1 MKFKF
6 TFLLTSTFLFS
17 ISLFAQS
24 TGGWKA
30 NSSDSK
36 AFIENKGQMTV
47 KTSEKFN
54 NDVKYYYNGTNEKFH
69 FTPSGVALEYTD
81 TEHRVKSDEEKEARK
96 ARKAQGFKSKAEF
109 DEFEKEGQRRIV
121 KHDILE
127 MNWIGSNENAEIIA
141 EEKNSFYHNIQYYG
155 ENKEIKYLYNVS
167 SYNKITYKNLY
178 PNIDVVYE
186 IYALGGLKYSL
197 ILHPGADISKVKL
210 EYSRNSTLNADGT
223 IHTATK
229 LGDIIDHAPLT
240 FYKKNTKSIIDSKY
254 VLNGNTISF
263 SLGDYNTNQTI
274 IIDPWIQSPT
284 FATAWDCVWECERD
298 GAGNVYII
306 AGIDNMELKKYN
318 STGTLQWTHVTPY
331 DTSLWL
337 GTFATDNAGNSY
349 VTAGSVAQI
358 QKINTA
364 GAVVWNNTNP
374 GGIFTSTE
382 FWNISFNCDQT
393 LLVIGGTGG
402 FLPPLPYI
410 YNVDM
415 NSGNVLS
422 DVQVTGG
429 ELFPTQEVRSITACG
444 NGKYYYLTH
453 DSLGYIH
460 QSLTSCSTSGNT
472 TPTLFPHNYALSYKA
487 ENYRYDN
494 SGIMAL
500 KYYGGFI
507 FAHRGNQL
515 HKIDFNS
522 GTVLQTVAIPGG
534 GFNATFG
541 RNQVTCSGIDID
553 DCGNIFVGSSNG
565 VYKFTQALVANG
577 SFATTFN
584 VYDVTVNTNG
594 EVIAAGATGNSGN
607 VNTARTGSVQT
618 FAAAA
623 CTPQATVCC
632 DATVCAPPMFCPTD
646 GPTAIN
652 AINSGGTW
660 SASCGSCIN
669 ATTGVFSPSVAG
681 IGAFTIT
688 YTISCG
694 SETVD
699 VYVNNCTPLSVCL
712 ESNGTMTV
720 SGGTG
725 PYDWSEFLPATTI
738 PITTEQECVTCNS
751 NYAWIPFFN
760 SCRDGLFLVSN
771 CNTAAGYEYLSTG
784 ANATPGTNF
793 PIIVEDFG
801 GQTFIINS
809 TASLPAC
816 TTCPTLTITPAN
828 QINVNCFG
836 QSTGSFNVTTA
847 GGTGPY
853 DYVLLLGSTTISTFN
868 NVPGS
873 QAFTGLAAGTYTLN
887 VTDNGGCTGT
897 TTVIITSNPALTLT
911 QSSLTPASCGSNN
924 GSVTVSGGGGSGTI
938 TYSWNTS
945 PVQTGATASG
955 LAAGPYIVTATDALG
970 CSTTLNVTMTST
982 GGISASITNPV
993 NPLCNNGTNGTATA
1007 SVTGGSG
1014 TITYSWSPSG
1024 GSAATGTGLS
1034 GGILYTVTVTDANS
1048 CSATA
1053 TVTLTNPTA
1062 ISVTTSSTDANC
1074 GASDGTL
1081 SANGSGGTGTLDY
1094 SWNTTP
1100 VQNTANATGVPSGN
1114 YILTVTDD
1122 NGCTATANES
1132 INNVGA
1138 PTISIVSQV
1147 DLDCNGDTD
1156 GTATVSGSGG
1166 NGTLTY
1172 SWNTVPVQTGVTATN
1187 LAGGSYIAT
1196 VTDASG
1202 CSSTVTI
1209 TIAEPAAITGVATST
1224 ASACSS
1230 NTGTATVVASGGD
1243 GNYTYLWSNNGTT
1256 STISNL
1262 APSTY
1267 NVTITDGNGCTGT
1280 TSTTVSTVTAAN
1292 IDAGADVVIVS
1303 GTSTTLVATGGIVYT
1318 WTPSDSL
1325 SCTNCANPTAN
1336 PSQTTTYYVTGTDA
1350 NGCVGTDSVRVFVED
1365 PCGEL
1370 WVPTAFSP
1378 NGDGN
1383 NELLCVY
1390 GGCILNLTFQMF
1402 DRWGEMVFE
1411 TTDNSLCWD
1420 GVYKGKQMNSAVFAY
1435 YLIATLDN
1443 GEVVEL
1449 KGNITLVR

>member
-6 TFLLTSTFLFS
+6 TFLFTSTFLFS
-17 ISLFAQS
+17 ISLFSQS
-24 TGGWKA
+24 TGGWTA

-36 AFIENKGQMTV
+36 AFIENKGQFSI
-47 KTSEKFN
+47 KTTEDFN
-54 NDVKYYYNGTNEKFH
+54 SDVKYSFDGNNENFF
-69 FTPSGVALEYTD
+69 FTSSGVVLEYTNAD
-81 TEHRVKSDEEKEARK
+81 KREKTDEEKAARK
-96 ARKAQGFKSKAEF
+96 QRKAKGFATQAEF
-109 DEFEKEGQRRIV
+109 EAFEKEGQRRIIT
-121 KHDILE
+121 HDILQ
-127 MNWIGSNENAEIIA
+127 MKWIGANENVQIIA
-141 EEKNSFYHNIQYYG
+141 EEKNSFYHNYQYYS
-155 ENKEIKYLYNVS
+155 ENKEIKYLYNLP
-167 SYNKITYKNLY
+167 SYNKVTYKNIY
-178 PNIDVVYE
+178 SNIDVVYE
-186 IYALGGLKYSL
+186 LHALGGLKYSL
-197 ILHPGADISKVKL
+197 VLHPGANIADVKL
-210 EYSRNSTLNADGT
+210 QYSKNSTLNADGT
-223 IHTATK
+223 IHTNSK

-240 FYKKNTKSIIDSKY
+240 FYKNNTKSVIESKY
-254 VLNGNTISF
+254 ELKDNIITF
-263 SLGDYNTNQTI
+263 SLGKHDKNQTI
-274 IIDPWIQSPT
+274 IIDPWIQSPAFNT
-284 FATAWDCVWECERD
+284 NWDCVWECERD

-306 AGIDNMELKKYN
+306 GGVDNMELKKYN
-318 STGTLQWTHVTPY
+318 PTGTLQWTHVTPY

-364 GAVVWNNTNP
+364 GGMVWNNTNP

-382 FWNISFNCDQT
+382 FWNIAFNCDQT
-393 LLVIGGTGG
+393 ILVIGGTGG

-415 NSGNVLS
+415 NTGNVTN

-429 ELFPTQEVRSITACG
+429 ELFPTQEVRAITACG
-444 NGKYYYLTH
+444 NGKYYYMTH

-460 QSLTSCSTSGNT
+460 QSLTGCSTAGNA
-472 TPTLFPHNYALSYKA
+472 TPTLFSHNYALSYKA
-487 ENYRYDN
+487 ENWRYDN
-494 SGIMAL
+494 SGIMAI

-507 FAHRGNQL
+507 FVHIGNQL
-515 HKIDFNS
+515 QKIDFNS
-522 GTVLQTVAIPGG
+522 GAILQTVAIPGG
-534 GFNATFG
+534 GFVATFG

-553 DCGNIFVGSSNG
+553 DCGNIFVGSTNG

-577 SFATTFN
+577 SFATAFN

-594 EVIAAGATGNSGN
+594 EVIAAGSTGNSGS
-607 VNTARTGSVQT
+607 ASRTGSVQT
-618 FAAAA
+618 FAVAA

-632 DATVCAPPMFCPTD
+632 DATICAPPMFCPTD
-646 GPTAIN
+646 GPTSIT

-681 IGAFTIT
+681 IGAYTIT

-694 SETVD
+694 SETVN

-720 SGGTG
+720 SGGTA
-725 PYDWSEFLPATTI
+725 PYDWSEFLPATTT
-738 PITTEQECVTCNS
+738 PITTQAQCASCNS
-751 NYAWIPFFN
+751 SYTWQPLFN
-760 SCRDGLFLVSN
+760 SCMDGILFVSN
-771 CNTAAGYEYLSTG
+771 CNTTAGYQYLSTG
-784 ANATPGTNF
+784 TNATPGTNF
-793 PIIVEDFG
+793 PIIIEDFS
-801 GQTFIINS
+801 GQTFTINS
-809 TASLPAC
+809 TGSLPAC
-816 TTCPTLTITPAN
+816 TACPTITVTTSS
-828 QINVNCFG
+828 QVNVNCFG
-836 QSTGSFNVTTA
+836 QSTGSFSVSSS

-853 DYVLLLGSTTISTFN
+853 DYVLILGGNTVATFN
-868 NVPGS
+868 NIAGS
-873 QAFTGLAAGTYTLN
+873 QAFTNLAAGTYTLN
-887 VTDNGGCTGT
+887 VTDNGGCAGT
-897 TTVIITSNPALTLT
+897 TTVIITGNPALTLT

-924 GSVTVSGGGGSGTI
+924 GAVTVSGGGGSGTI

-945 PVQTGATASG
+945 PIQTGATASG
-955 LAAGPYIVTATDALG
+955 LAAGPYMVTATDALG
-970 CSTTLNVTMTST
+970 CSTTLNVIITST
-982 GGISASITNPV
+982 GGISASIINPV

-1007 SVTGGSG
+1007 TVTGGSG

-1024 GSAATGTGLS
+1024 GSSAIGTGLS

-1048 CSATA
+1048 CAATA

-1062 ISVTTSSTDANC
+1062 IAVTSSSTDATC

-1081 SANGSGGTGTLDY
+1081 GANGSGGTGTLTY

-1100 VQNTANATGVPSGN
+1100 VQNTANASGVPAGN
-1114 YILTVTDD
+1114 YTVTVTDA
-1122 NGCTATANES
+1122 NGCTANVNES
-1132 INNVGA
+1132 VNNVGA

-1156 GTATVSGSGG
+1156 GTATVAGSGG

-1172 SWNTVPVQTGVTATN
+1172 SWNTVPIQTGVTATN

-1202 CSSTVTI
+1202 CSSTVTV
-1209 TIAEPAAITGVATST
+1209 TIAEPTAVTGVATST
-1224 ASACSS
+1224 NSSCSS
-1230 NTGTATVVASGGD
+1230 NTGTATIVASGGD
-1243 GNYTYLWSNNGTT
+1243 GNYSYLWSNNGTT

-1267 NVTITDGNGCTGT
+1267 NVIITDGNGCTGT
-1280 TSTTVSTVTAAN
+1280 TSTTVSTVIAAN

-1303 GTSTTLVATGGIVYT
+1303 GTSTTLVATGGIVYV

-1325 SCTNCANPTAN
+1325 SCTNCSNPTAN

-1350 NGCVGTDSVRVFVED
+1350 NGCVGADSVTVFVED

-1378 NGDGN
+1378 NNDGN
-1383 NELLCVY
+1383 NEELCVY
-1390 GGCILNLTFQMF
+1390 GGCIMNLTFQMF

-1411 TTDNSLCWD
+1411 TTDNSRCWD